1 MSKICIFHKYLK
13 VALYKIWSCIVLRN
27 IIKTEIESVCRFSEN
42 IIQNRYVK

>member
-27 IIKTEIESVCRFSEN
+27 IIKKKLN
-42 IIQNRYVK
+42 LYADLVKI